1 MAGVEHR
8 VLLVALAEHADGELL
23 GVGVVPDARV
33 GEPQPLNSTGKDR
46 ATEPTRLTAMMRH
59 DFLPSRQIVFWQ
71 NGRSVAT
78 D

>member
-8 VLLVALAEHADGELL
+8 VLLVALAEHADVELR
-23 GVGVVPDARV
+23 GVRVVPDARV
-33 GEPQPLNSTGKDR
+33 GESRPLNSAGKDR

-59 DFLPSRQIVFWQ
+59 GFLPSRQIVFWQ
-71 NGRSVAT
+71 SGRSVAT